1 MHILTSMRVIMAV
14 VMAMVMVAMLKAENT
29 DEIDSQTSY
38 AHG

>member
-1 MHILTSMRVIMAV
+1 MHVLTAMRMIMAV

-29 DEIDSQTSY
+29 HEIDSQASN